1 MNAFLIALWPDC
13 AYFHNELLRLPV
25 QKCLSTLLTALLDE
39 VPRELLVD

>member
-13 AYFHNELLRLPV
+13 SYSHNELLHLPV

-39 VPRELLVD
+39 VSRELLVG